1 MLVLNTNEIL
11 IYSYIQNL
19 PMASKTIMIQ
29 EETYNK
35 LLKLKKNSESFNDV
49 IEKLIAKEQDLKPFF
64 GIFSQEDGDKI
75 DKAIEELTLAND
87 EADKERDEFLEE

>member
-1 MLVLNTNEIL
+1 
-11 IYSYIQNL
+11 
-19 PMASKTIMIQ
+19 MASKTIMIQ

-64 GIFSQEDGDKI
+64 GIFSKEDGDKI
-75 DKAIEELTLAND
+75 DKAIEELTKEND
-87 EADKERDEFLEE
+87 DADKERDEFVEE